1 VRHTGDCGRARD
13 APTNSG
19 RTTKN
24 GGSRL
29 RLPPSDPRRSAQ
41 SAAVP
46 PPNAAQARIAGRTLV
61 WFAIAHTQHRGLGRL
76 DLDAR
81 SAVARQRRGGR
92 VGVAGWVFPSL
103 FFPNSLGM
111 FSSAPSSGMWLGAL
125 LPSAS
130 PHFSPD
136 FVARVRRLCQ
146 IKGFTQCGG
155 RRRAR
160 QHVEDTVQG
169 ESLRWCKIRARSRK
183 LVRDA
188 G

>member
-136 FVARVRRLCQ
+136 FVARVFAVRRMPDLSVLPRSGKIAEYWRGASRSAGDADVLGSTSRTPC
-146 IKGFTQCGG
+146 KG
-155 RRRAR
+155 
-160 QHVEDTVQG
+160 
-169 ESLRWCKIRARSRK
+169 SP
-183 LVRDA
+183 
-188 G
+188 